1 VPIPPR
7 TRRPAAARR
16 LVLADLAARAVIPG
30 TALSRTLDR
39 ARAAG
44 VPRRALVELGLMLPL
59 YAGFPAAIEFLRALR
74 AAERAR
80 AGGSTP
86 APRRTIAAG
95 GASNGRRAIRARGE
109 RLCARV
115 YGPDYSR
122 LRTFMRALAPEIDT
136 WMIEDGYGKTLSRSG
151 LGVRERELAT
161 VAALAALG
169 WEQQLEA
176 HRRGARRV
184 GAEER
189 EVRAAERLGRS
200 RGRGRGGR
208 AGVA

>member
-1 VPIPPR
+1 
-7 TRRPAAARR
+7 
-16 LVLADLAARAVIPG
+16 
-30 TALSRTLDR
+30 
-39 ARAAG
+39 
-44 VPRRALVELGLMLPL
+44 MLPL

-74 AAERAR
+74 DAERAR
-80 AGGSTP
+80 TGSSTA
-86 APRRTIAAG
+86 APRRTIGTG
-95 GASNGRRAIRARGE
+95 GASNARRAIRARGE

-115 YGPDYSR
+115 YGPDYPR

-151 LGVRERELAT
+151 LGARERELAT

-176 HRRGARRV
+176 HRRGALRV

-200 RGRGRGGR
+200 RGRGPGGR